1 MPGSMRGAGRG
12 RRNEHRFHDASWP
25 GLSRPYT
32 FVNLTQIDNLRRKT
46 WMPGS
51 SPGMTRRECADDLW
65 REDFDLAD
73 KIDSYVCG
81 ISDTPLL
88 GDTIGRSLDH
98 AVRRW
103 GPREALVSPSHDV
116 RWTWSEFAER
126 VDALAAGFLALGLE
140 RGERIGIW
148 SLNRPEWT
156 LTQFAAAKAGLIL
169 VTINPAYRLSE
180 LEFALKK
187 VGCAAIVT
195 ATAFKTSNYMDML
208 HTLLPELARAK
219 PGQLQAARLP
229 ALRMVI
235 QIGGPAASGTIPFE
249 DVARMGGAG
258 HRERLAALGAAL
270 QFDDPVNIQFTS
282 GTTGS
287 PKGVTLTHHN
297 ILNNGYF
304 TGRAMR
310 LTEADRI
317 CIPVPLYHC
326 FGMVMGNLASVTL
339 GTTMVYPGEGF
350 DPLATLRAIE
360 QEKCTALYGVPTM
373 FIAELD
379 HPEFKN
385 FDLKSLR
392 TGIMAGAPCP
402 IEVMKRVN
410 TEMNMR
416 EVTIAYGMT
425 ETSPVSFQS
434 ATDDPLE
441 RRVSTVGRIHPH
453 VEVKVVDLEGRIVK
467 RGERGELCTRG
478 YSVMLGYWE
487 DEEKTGDVL
496 DANGWMHTGDLATID
511 DAGYCNIVG
520 RIKDLVIRGGENLYP
535 REIEEFLY
543 RHPKI
548 QDVQIFGVADTRY
561 GEELCAWIRVRPG
574 ETLTAEEVR
583 AFCDGQI
590 AHNKIPRYVEFVDEF
605 PMTVT
610 GKIQKFV
617 MRDAVEQRLGLKAAK
632 TA

>member
-1 MPGSMRGAGRG
+1 LANDPAGK
-12 RRNEHRFHDASWP
+12 A
-25 GLSRPYT
+25 
-32 FVNLTQIDNLRRKT
+32 
-46 WMPGS
+46 
-51 SPGMTRRECADDLW
+51 
-65 REDFDLAD
+65 
-73 KIDSYVCG
+73 DSYVCG

-103 GPREALVSPSHDV
+103 GSREALVSPSHGV
-116 RWTWSEFAER
+116 RWTWKEFAER

-187 VGCAAIVT
+187 VGCAAIVS
-195 ATAFKTSNYMDML
+195 ATAFKTSQYMEML
-208 HTLLPELARAK
+208 NTLLPELANAK
-219 PGQLQAARLP
+219 PGKLQVARLP

-235 QIGGPAASGTIPFE
+235 QIGGPPAPGTLPFE
-249 DVARMGGAG
+249 DVARMGNAE
-258 HRERLAALGAAL
+258 HRAQLAALGAAL

-310 LTEADRI
+310 LTEQDRI

-350 DPLATLRAIE
+350 DPLATLRAVE
-360 QEKCTALYGVPTM
+360 QEKCTTLYGVPTM

-379 HPEFKN
+379 HPEFKTFN
-385 FDLKSLR
+385 LKSLR

-410 TEMNMR
+410 TEMNMQ

-453 VEVKVVDLEGRIVK
+453 VEVKVVDLEGKIVK

-487 DEEKTGDVL
+487 EKEKTGDVL

-511 DAGYCNIVG
+511 DEGYCNIVG

-561 GEELCAWIRVRPG
+561 GEELCAWIRVRSG

>member
-1 MPGSMRGAGRG
+1 
-12 RRNEHRFHDASWP
+12 
-25 GLSRPYT
+25 
-32 FVNLTQIDNLRRKT
+32 
-46 WMPGS
+46 
-51 SPGMTRRECADDLW
+51 MTETL
-65 REDFDLAD
+65 
-73 KIDSYVCG
+73 KSYVCG
-81 ISDTPLL
+81 TSDAPLL
-88 GDTIGRSLDH
+88 GDTIGGCLDQ
-98 AVRRW
+98 AAARW
-103 GPREALVSPSHDV
+103 GDREALVSPSHGV
-116 RWTWSEFAER
+116 RWTWKEFAER
-126 VDALAAGFLALGLE
+126 VDALAAGLLALGLE
-140 RGERIGIW
+140 RGARIGVW

-180 LEFALKK
+180 LEFALAK

-195 ATAFKTSNYMDML
+195 ATAFKTSNYMEML
-208 HTLLPELARAK
+208 NTLLPELSASRAGELK
-219 PGQLQAARLP
+219 SARLP
-229 ALRMVI
+229 HLRAVI
-235 QIGGPAASGTIPFE
+235 QIGGPRCAGTIAFD
-249 DVARMGGAG
+249 DVAQMGGAR
-258 HRERLAALGAAL
+258 HREQLAALAATL
-270 QFDDPVNIQFTS
+270 QFDDAVNIQFTS

-304 TGRAMR
+304 VGRAMR
-310 LTEADRI
+310 LTEKDRI

-339 GTTMVYPGEGF
+339 GATMVYPGEGF
-350 DPLATLRAIE
+350 DPLATLQTIE

-379 HPEFKN
+379 HPQFSRFN
-385 FDLKSLR
+385 LKSLR

-410 TEMNMR
+410 NEMNMG

-434 ATDDPLE
+434 STDDPLE

-453 VEVKVVDLEGRIVK
+453 VEVKIVDLEGRVVP
-467 RGERGELCTRG
+467 RGMRGELCTRG
-478 YSVMLGYWE
+478 YSVMLGYW
-487 DEEKTGDVL
+487 DEPEKTRDVL
-496 DANGWMHTGDLATID
+496 DAQGWMHTGDLAVID
-511 DAGYCNIVG
+511 AEGYCNIVG
-520 RIKDLVIRGGENLYP
+520 RIKDMVIRGGENLYP

-548 QDVQIFGVADTRY
+548 QDVQIFGVADERY
-561 GEELCAWIRVRPG
+561 GEELCAWIRTRPG
-574 ETLTAEEVR
+574 ETLTADDVR
-583 AFCDGQI
+583 AFCQGQI

-617 MRDAVEQRLGLKAAK
+617 MREAVEAKLGLKAAK

>member
-1 MPGSMRGAGRG
+1 M
-12 RRNEHRFHDASWP
+12 
-25 GLSRPYT
+25 
-32 FVNLTQIDNLRRKT
+32 
-46 WMPGS
+46 
-51 SPGMTRRECADDLW
+51 
-65 REDFDLAD
+65 AD
-73 KIDSYVCG
+73 KADSYVCG

-88 GDTIGRSLDH
+88 GETIGRSLDR

-103 GPREALVSPSHDV
+103 GHREALVSPSHGV
-116 RWTWSEFAER
+116 RWTWTEFAER

-140 RGERIGIW
+140 RGQRIGIW

-180 LEFALKK
+180 LEFALRK
-187 VGCAAIVT
+187 VGCKAIVT
-195 ATAFKTSNYMDML
+195 ATVFKTSHYIEML
-208 HTLLPELARAK
+208 NTLLPELSGAK
-219 PGQLQAARLP
+219 PGKLNAARLP
-229 ALRMVI
+229 DLRMVI

-249 DVARMGGAG
+249 EIARMGGAQ
-258 HRERLAALGAAL
+258 HREQLTALGAAL

-297 ILNNGYF
+297 ILNNGHF
-304 TGRAMR
+304 TGRAMH
-310 LTEADRI
+310 LTEQDRI

-350 DPLATLRAIE
+350 DPLATLRAVE

-379 HPEFKN
+379 HPEFPK
-385 FDLKSLR
+385 FDLTSLR

-434 ATDDPLE
+434 ATNDPLE

-478 YSVMLGYWE
+478 YSIMLGYWE
-487 DEEKTGDVL
+487 EKEKTADVL

-511 DAGYCNIVG
+511 DEGYCNIVG

-610 GKIQKFV
+610 GKVQKFV